1 MQKPWQKIF
10 QFLYGP
16 IFAVLDF
23 FMRNYRSNRQRL
35 GMLLTHKKVA
45 SLLQGA
51 AILLLII
58 WVIIFV
64 FAPEESR
71 DKLTEAVQQSFGEL
85 KTLKK

>member
-35 GMLLTHKKVA
+35 GMLLSNKKVA
-45 SLLQGA
+45 SVLQGA

-58 WVIIFV
+58 WIFIFV
-64 FAPEESR
+64 LAPEESR
-71 DKLTEAVQQSFGEL
+71 DKLTEAVQQGFGEL
-85 KTLKK
+85 KTLQK